1 MDRFISYAEPVSG
14 ASFRLP
20 TARTPIVGRQN
31 ERARITDA
39 IRRGARLV
47 TLVGTGGVGKTR
59 LALAVAEDL
68 QADFD
73 HRVGWVSLGELTDP
87 DLLLDTIL
95 RALDI
100 PIQGRD
106 PLGALLS
113 SLGEQPVLLVIDNM
127 EHLAG
132 AATVLGE
139 LLEQAPRLFLL
150 VTSRLPLRLIGEREL
165 RVTPFPTVN
174 ATTAAELQAHPA
186 IRLFVE
192 RAQAADSSFEPQS
205 ADLEQIAAIVAQL
218 DFLPL
223 AIELAAARVRH
234 FSLEEI
240 GQLLSS
246 NLDLLTGGPRD
257 APDRHR
263 TIRGTIEWSY
273 RLLDEHEQLLFRGLS
288 VFPGSFTLES
298 ALQLFEST
306 DLSRP
311 DVIDLVSTLVDQN
324 LLMRLDEPGVA
335 RYAML
340 GSIRAYGQSQM
351 EARGE
356 ENAVHSRFAAAVL
369 ERVLPPTP
377 DAIENVAWLGMIER
391 SMGDVRAAVNW
402 AIAAGDG
409 TIALRIASALS
420 GWWEA
425 RGNPREGA
433 RLYTQALPLATDAPD
448 EVRFAALRNYAW
460 LLALSGETE
469 RALALRPEIVALA
482 KALGDPQTDLNAKK
496 LLGVLAFVE
505 GDLDEGRR
513 AMEAALEIAE
523 TEGLYRS
530 IGGLLIN
537 LATFAELSNDYEASL
552 DYHRRGLAHL
562 DRERN
567 PAFYTMHL
575 LGMAAVLLAQGDLQE
590 ADRIIRDAWPAI
602 AELRMTQVV
611 VGAAATKGELLLKAG
626 DTERAA
632 RLFGAADQII
642 ETNGWVLT
650 QVEIADLAELHDKV
664 AAALPKDVLD
674 AAMATGRAMSITD
687 LSRDMEYPIPS
698 EIMAPEPAP
707 SLLTPREIDV
717 ARLLVE
723 GKTNPEIADA
733 LFISERTVQS
743 HVANIMAKLGVN
755 SRTAAAARAVRD
767 GLIPA

>member
-1 MDRFISYAEPVSG
+1 MDRFIPFAEPASS

-20 TARTPIVGRQN
+20 TARTSIVGRQH
-31 ERARITDA
+31 ERARIIDSL
-39 IRRGARLV
+39 RRGERLV

-59 LALAVAEDL
+59 LALAVAEEL
-68 QADFD
+68 LAVFD
-73 HRVGWVSLGELTDP
+73 YRVGWVSLGELTDP
-87 DLLLDTIL
+87 DLLLDTTV

-100 PIQGRD
+100 PMQGRD
-106 PLGALLS
+106 PLDALRS
-113 SLGEQPVLLVIDNM
+113 GLGDRPVLLVIDNM

-139 LLEQAPRLFLL
+139 LLEQAPQLSLL

-165 RVTPFPTVN
+165 RVTPFPAVS
-174 ATTAAELQAHPA
+174 ATTAAELPAHPA
-186 IRLFVE
+186 IRLFIE
-192 RAQAADSSFEPQS
+192 RAQAVDSSFEPQG
-205 ADLEQIAAIVAQL
+205 ADFERIAAIVAQL

-240 GQLLSS
+240 QHLLSTS
-246 NLDLLTGGPRD
+246 LDLLTGGPRD

-273 RLLDEHEQLLFRGLS
+273 RLLDAPEQLLFRGLS
-288 VFPGSFTLES
+288 VFPGSFTLDS
-298 ALQLFEST
+298 ALQLFEKT
-306 DLSRP
+306 DLSRS
-311 DVIDLVSTLVDQN
+311 DIIDLVSTLVDQN

-335 RYAML
+335 RYALL
-340 GSIRAYGQSQM
+340 GSIRAYGRTQLV
-351 EARGE
+351 AHGE
-356 ENAVHSRFAAAVL
+356 EDAVHSRFAASVL

-377 DAIENVAWLGMIER
+377 ETIEDVGWLGMVER

-402 AIAAGDG
+402 AIAARDG
-409 TIALRIASALS
+409 TTALRIGSALS

-425 RGNPREGA
+425 RGNPREAA

-460 LLALSGETE
+460 LLALSGETAH
-469 RALALRPEIVALA
+469 ALALRPEIVALSEA
-482 KALGDPQTDLNAKK
+482 IGDAQTDMNAKK

-513 AMEAALEIAE
+513 FMEEALEIAE
-523 TEGLYRS
+523 ASGLNRS
-530 IGGLLIN
+530 SGGLLIN
-537 LATFAELSNDYEASL
+537 LATFAELSKDYEASL
-552 DYHRRGLAHL
+552 AYHRRGLAHL

-567 PAFYTMHL
+567 PGFYTMHL
-575 LGMAAVLLAQGDLQE
+575 LGMAAVLLAQGHLQE
-590 ADRIIRDAWPAI
+590 SDRIIRDVWPAI

-611 VGAAATKGELLLKAG
+611 VGAAATKGELLLETG
-626 DTERAA
+626 DPERAA
-632 RLFGAADQII
+632 RLFGAAEQII
-642 ETNGWVLT
+642 ETNGWVLS
-650 QVEIADLAELHDKV
+650 QVEIVALTELHDKV
-664 AAALPKDVLD
+664 AAALPDDVLER
-674 AAMATGRAMSITD
+674 ATATGRAMSIDD
-687 LSRDMEYPIPS
+687 LSCDMEYPIAV
-698 EIMAPEPAP
+698 APVAPAP

-723 GKTNPEIADA
+723 GKTNPEIAEA

-755 SRTAAAARAVRD
+755 SRTAAAARVVRD
-767 GLIPA
+767 GLLPA

>member
-1 MDRFISYAEPVSG
+1 MDRFISYAEPASG

-20 TARTPIVGRQN
+20 TARMPIVGRQN
-31 ERARITDA
+31 ERARIADD
-39 IRRGARLV
+39 IHRGARLV

-59 LALAVAEDL
+59 LALAVAQDL
-68 QADFD
+68 QTDFD

-87 DLLLDTIL
+87 ELLLDTIL

-100 PIQGRD
+100 PMQGRD
-106 PLGALLS
+106 PLDALLS
-113 SLGEQPVLLVIDNM
+113 GLGERPVLLVIDNM

-132 AATVLGE
+132 AATVLGT
-139 LLEQAPRLFLL
+139 LLEQAPQLSLL
-150 VTSRLPLRLIGEREL
+150 VTSRLPMRLIGEREL
-165 RVTPFPTVN
+165 RVTPFPAVR
-174 ATTAAELQAHPA
+174 ATTTAELQAHPA
-186 IRLFVE
+186 VQLFVE
-192 RAQAADSSFEPQS
+192 RAQAADSSFAPRE
-205 ADLEQIAAIVAQL
+205 ADFERIAAIVAQL

-240 GQLLSS
+240 QQLLSS
-246 NLDLLTGGPRD
+246 SLDLLTGGPRD

-273 RLLDEHEQLLFRGLS
+273 RLLDEDERLLFRGLS

-298 ALQLFEST
+298 ALRLFEST

-311 DVIDLVSTLVDQN
+311 DIIDLVSTLVDQN

-340 GSIRAYGQSQM
+340 GSIRAYGQTQL
-351 EARGE
+351 EAHGE
-356 ENAVHSRFAAAVL
+356 EAATHSRFAAAVL
-369 ERVLPPTP
+369 QRVLPPTF
-377 DAIENVAWLGMIER
+377 DVVEDVAWLGMIER
-391 SMGDVRAAVNW
+391 SMGDIRAAVTW

-409 TIALRIASALS
+409 ATALRIGSALS

-460 LLALSGETE
+460 LLALSGETA

-482 KALGDPQTDLNAKK
+482 ERLGDAQTDLNAKK

-505 GDLDEGRR
+505 GDIDEGRR
-513 AMEAALEIAE
+513 SMEAALHIAE
-523 TEGLYRS
+523 AEGLDRS

-537 LATFAELSNDYEASL
+537 LATFAELSEDYEASL

-575 LGMAAVLLAQGDLQE
+575 LGMAAVLLAQGELQE

-611 VGAAATKGELLLKAG
+611 VGAAATKGELVLKAG
-626 DTERAA
+626 DAERAA
-632 RLFGAADQII
+632 RLFGAADKII

-650 QVEIADLAELHDKV
+650 PVEIANLSDLHDKV
-664 AAALPKDVLD
+664 AAALPSDVLER
-674 AAMATGRAMSITD
+674 AKATGRAMSIAD
-687 LSRDMEYPIPS
+687 LSQDMEQPIPRDA
-698 EIMAPEPAP
+698 MAPEPAP

-723 GKTNPEIADA
+723 GKTNPEIAEA

-743 HVANIMAKLGVN
+743 HVANIMAKLGVS

-767 GLIPA
+767 GLLPA